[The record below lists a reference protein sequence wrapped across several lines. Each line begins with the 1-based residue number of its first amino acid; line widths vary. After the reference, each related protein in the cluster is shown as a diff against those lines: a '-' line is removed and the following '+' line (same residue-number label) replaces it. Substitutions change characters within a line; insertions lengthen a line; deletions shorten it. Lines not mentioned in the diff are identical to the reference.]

1 MTTAEG
7 GIFKVAVSALV
18 LSCCVISYRGS
29 CVSRFI
35 VASLVVLG
43 MIIAVPCGRLD
54 LGWFAHLE
62 TVEVYL

>member
-18 LSCCVISYRGS
+18 LSCRVVSHGGHW
-29 CVSRFI
+29 VSRSL

-43 MIIAVPCGRLD
+43 MIIVLVVPCGCLGLD
-54 LGWFAHLE
+54 WFAHLE
-62 TVEVYL
+62 IA

>member
-18 LSCCVISYRGS
+18 LSCRVVSHGGHW
-29 CVSRFI
+29 VSRSL

-43 MIIAVPCGRLD
+43 MIVVVPRGRLD